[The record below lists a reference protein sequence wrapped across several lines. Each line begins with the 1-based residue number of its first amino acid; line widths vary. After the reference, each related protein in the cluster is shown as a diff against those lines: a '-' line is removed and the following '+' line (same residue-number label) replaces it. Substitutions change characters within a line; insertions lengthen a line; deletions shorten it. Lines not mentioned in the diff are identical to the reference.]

1 MQRSIVLGVA
11 AITATA
17 GAAAASSIF
26 TFLSAERY
34 VEAWARG
41 SAMEPPQY
49 DHQRADAVG
58 FEDFFAHVHAY
69 VEDDW
74 GQTVEASASHNS
86 RLFATGLQ
94 MTGGGT
100 GETAP
105 PAGSSSGNSH
115 LSFTVEFIVDRDL
128 DVPLYVR
135 IEGGEDVNGSFH
147 FTGPDVDIHFLPWE
161 QPIIF
166 YDAPVS
172 LLANQTY
179 SMSLEARSD
188 SWAETGFV
196 CELQFWVP
204 APATTAVFL
213 IAPALCSRRRR

>member
-1 MQRSIVLGVA
+1 MQRSIVLASAMVA
-11 AITATA
+11 GAVS
-17 GAAAASSIF
+17 AAAASPIF

-41 SAMEPPQY
+41 PFMEPAQY

-58 FEDFFAHVHAY
+58 FEDFSAHVHAY
-69 VEDDW
+69 VEDDL
-74 GQTVEASASHNS
+74 GQTVDARASQNS
-86 RLFATGLQ
+86 MLFSQGFQ

-105 PAGSSSGNSH
+105 PAGSSSGDSH
-115 LSFTVEFIVDRDL
+115 LFFAVEFMVDRDL

-135 IEGGEDVNGSFH
+135 IAGGEDADGSFH
-147 FTGPDVDIHFLPWE
+147 FTGPGVDIHFLPWE
-161 QPIIF
+161 QPVIL

-179 SMSLEARSD
+179 SISLEARSD
-188 SWAETGFV
+188 SWAEAGFI

-204 APATTAVFL
+204 APSTSALFL